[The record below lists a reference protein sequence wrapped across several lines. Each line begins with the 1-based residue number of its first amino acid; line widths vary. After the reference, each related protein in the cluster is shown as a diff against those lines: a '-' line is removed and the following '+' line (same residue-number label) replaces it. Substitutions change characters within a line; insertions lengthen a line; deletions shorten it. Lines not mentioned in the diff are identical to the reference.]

1 MVKKFTNKALE
12 NYKKIIVSELKRK
25 LNKPGSDLEKSI
37 VGRKINNKDGFT
49 ISMNDYGFYVDSGR
63 RAGAKA
69 PAIGTIEEWI
79 SKKGIQP
86 KKVENGKTPTLK
98 QLAFLIRRSI
108 VNNGIRAVNFFDVI
122 NEVEPK
128 MTREIEQAYLKDL
141 NAELDKK
148 VPKNNK

>member
-49 ISMNDYGFYVDSGR
+49 VSMNDYGFYVDSGR

>member
-49 ISMNDYGFYVDSGR
+49 ISMNDYGAFVDSGR
-63 RAGAKA
+63 KAGAKA

>member
-1 MVKKFTNKALE
+1 MVKKFTKKALE

-37 VGRKINNKDGFT
+37 VGRKINNVDGFT
-49 ISMNDYGFYVDSGR
+49 VSMNYYGFYVDSGR

-86 KKVENGKTPTLK
+86 KKLGDVKTPTLK

-108 VNNGIRAVNFFDVI
+108 VNNGIESVRFFDVI

>member
-1 MVKKFTNKALE
+1 MVKKFTKKALD

-37 VGRKINNKDGFT
+37 VGRKINNVDGFT
-49 ISMNDYGFYVDSGR
+49 VSMNYYGFYVDSGR
-63 RAGAKA
+63 RVGAEL
-69 PAIGTIEEWI
+69 PNLGRIREWI
-79 SKKGIQP
+79 KDKGIKP
-86 KKVENGKTPTLK
+86 IDSGDGRTMTLK
-98 QLAFLIRRSI
+98 QLAFAIRRSI
-108 VNNGIRAVNFFDVI
+108 SNNGIKPVRFFDVI

>member
-49 ISMNDYGFYVDSGR
+49 VSMNDYGAFVDSGR
-63 RAGAKA
+63 KAGAKA
-69 PAIGTIEEWI
+69 PARGTIEEWI

-86 KKVENGKTPTLK
+86 KKLGDGKTPTLK

-108 VNNGIRAVNFFDVI
+108 VNNGIKPVRFFDVI